1 MEISFISSLDA
12 EEEERIASV
21 LIAAVSALLDETSFP
36 YTVRIKTSGLKLFQR
51 SHPGILHHTPDASV
65 VGAPGAGAGAHRGR
79 PPLAK

>member
-51 SHPGILHHTPDASV
+51 SHPGILHTPDASV
-65 VGAPGAGAGAHRGR
+65 LGAPGGGAGAHRGR
-79 PPLAK
+79 PPLVK